1 MKFLKMTTTN
11 NEIITKQYKVVLPN
25 TLNAHETLFGG
36 IAMQWMDEV
45 AYIEAI
51 RYTKKKMV
59 TVSTDNIKFLK
70 PIRPG
75 QIVEIVAKIIN
86 ETALKLFIQVE
97 IFAEE
102 LYSHKREKAVTSVF
116 VFAAMNEANRPVR
129 IREGILENI

>member
-1 MKFLKMTTTN
+1 MTITN
-11 NEIITKQYKVVLPN
+11 NELITTQYKVVLPN

-70 PIRPG
+70 PIKPG

-86 ETALKLFIQVE
+86 ETALKLLIEVD

-102 LYSHKREKAVTSVF
+102 LYSYKREKAVTSVF
-116 VFAAMNEANRPVR
+116 TFAAVDGNNRPVR
-129 IREGILENI
+129 IKREVLESV

>member
-70 PIRPG
+70 PIKPG
-75 QIVEIVAKIIN
+75 QIVEIVAKIID
-86 ETALKLFIQVE
+86 ESALKLFIQVE

>member
-1 MKFLKMTTTN
+1 MTTTN
-11 NEIITKQYKVVLPN
+11 NEIITTQYKVVLPN

-70 PIRPG
+70 PIKPG
-75 QIVEIVAKIIN
+75 QIVEIVANIIN

-97 IFAEE
+97 VFSEE
-102 LYSHKREKAVTSVF
+102 LYTHKREKAVTSVF
-116 VFAAMNEANRPVR
+116 TFAAMNDANKPVR
-129 IREGILENI
+129 IREGFLENV

>member
-1 MKFLKMTTTN
+1 MTITN
-11 NEIITKQYKVVLPN
+11 NELITTQYKVVLPN

-70 PIRPG
+70 PIKPG

-86 ETALKLFIQVE
+86 ETALKLLIEVD

-102 LYSHKREKAVTSVF
+102 LYSYKREKAVTSVF
-116 VFAAMNEANRPVR
+116 TFAVVDDNNRPVR
-129 IREGILENI
+129 IKREVLEAV

>member
-1 MKFLKMTTTN
+1 MTITN
-11 NEIITKQYKVVLPN
+11 NELITTQYKVVLPN

-70 PIRPG
+70 PIKPG

-86 ETALKLFIQVE
+86 ETALKLLIEVD

-102 LYSHKREKAVTSVF
+102 LYSYKREKAVTSVF
-116 VFAAMNEANRPVR
+116 TFAAVDDNNRPVR
-129 IREGILENI
+129 IKREVLEAV